1 MRHFPSSLRSQTN
14 NQEPSS
20 LLSTLFFK
28 FGEAGDWNTMIKEGW
43 MHPGPG
49 EWLESRWDPL
59 ISVDWPPRRRL
70 LQQTQA

>member
-49 EWLESRWDPL
+49 E
-59 ISVDWPPRRRL
+59 
-70 LQQTQA
+70 